1 MPPGASVAPPRASR
15 VPGLAGSPAPLGLF
29 SRAARRCR
37 RPLVPSPARRPSA
50 RARAVAASGADPL
63 SAAERAE
70 LDLRRR
76 AEAVRA
82 RLARR
87 EDEAAA
93 AERARPYRPWK
104 TKQDDDS
111 IYDLTP
117 EESEVLA
124 QTPEYWAARD
134 RLRDAAF
141 DRTVYGDVLSEF
153 AASVDVAA
161 TRETCHRVWRDPAAL
176 RRFVPG
182 LERCDP
188 APDGVCVEAELYYLP
203 FGDARLHEL
212 QTLRFMAHRA
222 RDEPGVAIHWQ
233 STDGFP
239 CGVNAAFRDAD
250 AAADG
255 GGEGGGILTTV
266 ELEFYCHLPKALAE
280 REGVMKVA
288 LDVEERIAEC
298 LGAFATLAE
307 ATEMSHGEAG
317 GEGEE
322 DVAWVAAGVAP
333 EGFGLVGADGE
344 PVARDRPTKVSRRA
358 MERAARAFEERA
370 GRKPL
375 TVEVLREMGKATR

>member
-29 SRAARRCR
+29 SRAARRSR

-222 RDEPGVAIHWQ
+222 RDELGVAIHWQ

-250 AAADG
+250 AVADG

-307 ATEMSHGEAG
+307 ATERRGGEAG
-317 GEGEE
+317 GEEEE